1 MSARRRTPT
10 RRSRRGLLRA
20 AALVPLCALA
30 LAACGS
36 VPRQIAPPRVQ
47 MVSVSLLEA
56 TVDHQRFEVMLDVDN
71 PNAFD
76 IPIDGIEFS
85 ARLSGQGVLIGRS
98 NEPATLPGGG
108 TEMLRVELT
117 TELVSSFASLLSV
130 VQGPDNAI
138 PYELSGSLRVASGID
153 RRVRFSGSG
162 QVPLR
167 SAAGAAR

>member
-1 MSARRRTPT
+1 MSALRCAAT
-10 RRSRRGLLRA
+10 RRAPLRA
-20 AALVPLCALA
+20 AVLVPLCALA

-47 MVSVSLLEA
+47 MASVSLLEA

-85 ARLSGQGVLIGRS
+85 ARLSGQGVLIGES
-98 NEPATLPGGG
+98 NEPATLAAGG

-130 VQGPDNAI
+130 VQGPDDAI
-138 PYELSGSLRVASGID
+138 PYELNGSLKIASGID
-153 RRVRFSGSG
+153 RRVRFSYSG

-167 SAAGAAR
+167 SMAGAAR